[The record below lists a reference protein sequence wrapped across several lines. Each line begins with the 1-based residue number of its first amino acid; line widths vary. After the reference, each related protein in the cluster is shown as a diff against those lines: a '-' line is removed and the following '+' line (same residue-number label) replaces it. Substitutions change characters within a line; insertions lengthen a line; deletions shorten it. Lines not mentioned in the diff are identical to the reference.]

1 MNRAVGLFLEITE
14 ASSHVVV
21 VQLVKADRELSDFS
35 S

>member
-1 MNRAVGLFLEITE
+1 MNRAVGLFLKITE
-14 ASSHVVV
+14 ASSHVV